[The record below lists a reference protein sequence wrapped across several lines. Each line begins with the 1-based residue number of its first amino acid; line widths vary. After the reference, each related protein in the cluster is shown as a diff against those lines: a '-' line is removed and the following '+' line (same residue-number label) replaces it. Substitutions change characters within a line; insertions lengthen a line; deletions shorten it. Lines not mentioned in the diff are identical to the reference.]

1 MYNQFIKS
9 TCKGVI
15 MLYVKNGHVLEIG
28 QKIRVYRNLHTG
40 TFSIQDLKTRIVIA
54 HGDGFIL
61 HDVDFKVY
69 KKGQE
74 RVRNTLQKRVH
85 AYVIGTYSDEECNLT
100 SEYSPIFYDPYKTD
114 YFVDLKSLNPI
125 HKSDLCLCLNNRCYI
140 K

>member
-1 MYNQFIKS
+1 
-9 TCKGVI
+9 

-28 QKIRVYRNLHTG
+28 QKVRVYRNLHTG
-40 TFSIQDLKTRIVIA
+40 LFSIQDLKTKIVIA

-61 HDVDFKVY
+61 KDVIFKVY

-85 AYVIGTYSDEECNLT
+85 AYVVGTYTDEGSKLT
-100 SEYSPIFYDPYKTD
+100 TDYSPVFYNPYETD
-114 YFVDLKSLNPI
+114 YFVDLNSLNPI
-125 HKSDLCLCLNNRCYI
+125 HKSSLCLCLNNRCYI